1 MNKKLCSLLIVFAL
15 TLTGCVAAAPGTSA
29 ELEQLRQQN
38 QLLTDQLLAAQEEI
52 NTLST
57 QIAIL
62 ENASVPLEPVAFHFE
77 GLAAEILPL
86 LQSKDFA
93 ALAPFIHPELG
104 VRVSPYGY
112 INLNTDLVFTREEV
126 AAFGSNQQVYLWGVQ
141 AGSGMDIELSVSE
154 YWERYVTNETPA
166 QEWGLLL
173 DPSRKASNTID
184 NFAEVYP
191 DGHYVEYFQ
200 LGTEEYGY
208 LDWRSLRFGFQQS
221 GDGAYYLSAIIHD
234 EWTP

>member
-1 MNKKLCSLLIVFAL
+1 MNKKLVSLLIAFIL
-15 TLTGCVAAAPGTSA
+15 TITGCVAAAPGESP

-38 QLLTDQLLAAQEEI
+38 QNLTDQLLAAQEQNNI
-52 NTLST
+52 LST
-57 QIAIL
+57 QIAEL
-62 ENASVPLEPVAFHFE
+62 KNTSCPPEPVADTYE
-77 GLAAEILPL
+77 ALAAQILPL
-86 LQSKDFA
+86 LQNQDFA

-104 VRVSPYGY
+104 VRISPYGY
-112 INLNTDLVFTREEV
+112 VNVDTDQVFTREQV
-126 AAFGSNQQVYLWGVQ
+126 AAFANNQEIYRWGVQ
-141 AGSGMDIELSVSE
+141 AGSGMDINLTVAE
-154 YWERYVTNETPA
+154 YWPEYITSATPA

-191 DGHYVEYFQ
+191 DAHYVEYLQ
-200 LGTEEYGY
+200 PGTEAYGY
-208 LDWRSLRFGFQQS
+208 LDWQSLRLGFQQS

>member
-1 MNKKLCSLLIVFAL
+1 MKKKLVSFLIVFIL
-15 TLTGCVAAAPGTSA
+15 TLTGCVVATPSESA
-29 ELEQLRQQN
+29 ELEQLRQQS
-38 QLLTDQLLAAQEEI
+38 QLLSDQLLAAQEQN

-57 QIAIL
+57 QIAAL
-62 ENASVPLEPVAFHFE
+62 ENESSPQEPVEDSFE

-86 LQSKDFA
+86 LQSQDFA

-104 VRVSPYGY
+104 VRISPYGY
-112 INLNTDLVFTREEV
+112 VNVDLDQVFTREQV
-126 AAFGSNQQVYLWGVQ
+126 AGFASNQELYHWGVQ
-141 AGSGMDIELSVSE
+141 AGSGMAINLTVAE
-154 YWERYVTNETPA
+154 YWPEYVTSATPT

-191 DGHYVEYFQ
+191 DGHYVEYLQ
-200 LGTEEYGY
+200 PGTEAYGY
-208 LDWRSLRFGFQQS
+208 LDWQSLRLGFQQS
-221 GDGAYYLSAIIHD
+221 GDGAHYLSAIIHD

>member
-1 MNKKLCSLLIVFAL
+1 MIVFIL
-15 TLTGCVAAAPGTSA
+15 TLTGCVATTPSESS

-38 QLLTDQLLAAQEEI
+38 QLLSDQLLAAQEQ
-52 NTLST
+52 NNALST
-57 QIAIL
+57 QIAVL
-62 ENASVPLEPVAFHFE
+62 QNASTLEPVVVSFE

-86 LQSKDFA
+86 LQRQDYA
-93 ALAPFIHPELG
+93 TLAPFIHPELG
-104 VRVSPYGY
+104 VRISPCGY
-112 INLNTDLVFTREEV
+112 VNVENDQVFTREQV
-126 AAFGSNQQVYLWGVQ
+126 AGFASNQELYHWGVQ
-141 AGSGMDIELSVSE
+141 AGSGMAINLTVAE
-154 YWERYVTNETPA
+154 YWPKYVTSATPS

-200 LGTEEYGY
+200 PGTEAYGY
-208 LDWRSLRFGFQQS
+208 LDWQSLRLGFQQS

>member
-1 MNKKLCSLLIVFAL
+1 MNKKLVSFLIVFIL
-15 TLTGCVAAAPGTSA
+15 TLTGCVATTPSESR

-38 QLLTDQLLAAQEEI
+38 QTLSDQLLAAQEQN

-57 QIAIL
+57 QIASL
-62 ENASVPLEPVAFHFE
+62 ESTSCPLEPVKDTFE

-86 LQSKDFA
+86 LQSQDFA
-93 ALAPFIHPELG
+93 ALAAFIHPELG
-104 VRVSPYGY
+104 VRISPYGY
-112 INLNTDLVFTREEV
+112 VNVDKDLVFSREQV
-126 AAFGSNQQVYLWGVQ
+126 AAFGSNQEIYHWGVQ
-141 AGSGMDIELSVSE
+141 AGSGMDINLTVAE
-154 YWERYVTNETPA
+154 YWPEYVTSQTPA

-200 LGTEEYGY
+200 PGTEAYGY
-208 LDWRSLRFGFQQS
+208 LDWQSLRLGFQQS

>member
-1 MNKKLCSLLIVFAL
+1 MNKKIFSLLIVFIL
-15 TLTGCVAAAPGTSA
+15 TLTGCVATTPSESS

-38 QLLTDQLLAAQEEI
+38 QLLSAQLLAAQEQ
-52 NTLST
+52 NNALST
-57 QIAIL
+57 QISVL
-62 ENASVPLEPVAFHFE
+62 KNASTPESVVVSFE

-86 LQSKDFA
+86 LQSQDYA
-93 ALAPFIHPELG
+93 ALAAFIHPELG
-104 VRVSPYGY
+104 VRISPYGY
-112 INLNTDLVFTREEV
+112 VNVENDQVFTREQD
-126 AAFGSNQQVYLWGVQ
+126 AGFASNQELYHWGVQ
-141 AGSGMDIELSVSE
+141 AGSGMVINLTVAEHWSE
-154 YWERYVTNETPA
+154 YVTASVPA

-200 LGTEEYGY
+200 PGTEAYGY
-208 LDWRSLRFGFQQS
+208 LDWQSLRLGFQQS

>member
-1 MNKKLCSLLIVFAL
+1 MNKKIFSLLIVFIL
-15 TLTGCVAAAPGTSA
+15 TLTGCVATTPSESS

-38 QLLTDQLLAAQEEI
+38 QLLSDQLLAAQEQ
-52 NTLST
+52 NNALST
-57 QIAIL
+57 QIAVL
-62 ENASVPLEPVAFHFE
+62 QNASTLEPVVVSFE

-86 LQSKDFA
+86 LQRQDYATLA
-93 ALAPFIHPELG
+93 AFIHPELG
-104 VRVSPYGY
+104 VRISPYGY
-112 INLNTDLVFTREEV
+112 VNVENDQVFTREQV
-126 AAFGSNQQVYLWGVQ
+126 AGFASNQELYHWGVQ
-141 AGSGMDIELSVSE
+141 AGSGMAINLTVAE
-154 YWERYVTNETPA
+154 YWPKYVTSATPS

-200 LGTEEYGY
+200 PGTEAYGY
-208 LDWRSLRFGFQQS
+208 LDWQSLRLGFQQS

>member
-1 MNKKLCSLLIVFAL
+1 MNKKLVSFLIVFIL
-15 TLTGCVAAAPGTSA
+15 TLTGCVATTPSESS

-38 QLLTDQLLAAQEEI
+38 QLLSDQLLAAQEQ
-52 NTLST
+52 NNALST
-57 QIAIL
+57 QIAAL
-62 ENASVPLEPVAFHFE
+62 KNASTPEPVKVSFE

-86 LQSKDFA
+86 LQRQDFA
-93 ALAPFIHPELG
+93 ALAAFIHPELG
-104 VRVSPYGY
+104 VQISPYGY
-112 INLNTDLVFTREEV
+112 VNVDKDLVFSREQV
-126 AAFGSNQQVYLWGVQ
+126 AAFGSNQEIYHWGVQ
-141 AGSGMDIELSVSE
+141 AGSGMDINLTVAE
-154 YWERYVTNETPA
+154 YWPEYVTSQTPA

-200 LGTEEYGY
+200 QGTEAYGY
-208 LDWRSLRFGFQQS
+208 LDWQSLRLGFQQS

>member
-1 MNKKLCSLLIVFAL
+1 MNKKLVASLIVFTL
-15 TLTGCVAAAPGTSA
+15 TLCGCVMAAPSESA

-38 QLLTDQLLAAQEEI
+38 QLLSDQLLAAQDQI

-57 QIAIL
+57 KVANL
-62 ENASVPLEPVAFHFE
+62 ENTACPVEPVSDSFE
-77 GLAAEILPL
+77 GLAAQILPL
-86 LQSKDFA
+86 LMNQDFA
-93 ALAPFIHPELG
+93 ALATFVHPERG
-104 VRVSPYGY
+104 VRFSPYGY
-112 INLNTDLVFTREEV
+112 INLERDLVFTREQV

-141 AGSGMDIELSVSE
+141 AGSGLDINLTVAE
-154 YWERYVTNETPA
+154 YWPEYVTSQTPA

-191 DGHYVEYFQ
+191 DGKFVEYLQ
-200 LGTEEYGY
+200 PGTETYGY
-208 LDWRSLRFGFQQS
+208 LDWQSLRLGFQQS
-221 GDGAYYLSAIIHD
+221 GDGAFYLSAIIHD

>member
-1 MNKKLCSLLIVFAL
+1 MNKKIFSLLIVFIL
-15 TLTGCVAAAPGTSA
+15 TLTGCVATAPGSN

-38 QLLTDQLLAAQEEI
+38 QLLSDQLLAAQEQI

-62 ENASVPLEPVAFHFE
+62 ENANVPLEPAEPSFE

-86 LQSKDFA
+86 LQSQDFA
-93 ALAPFIHPELG
+93 ALASFIHPELG
-104 VRVSPYGY
+104 VRISPYGY
-112 INLNTDLVFTREEV
+112 VNVDKDLVFTREEV
-126 AAFGSNQQVYLWGVQ
+126 SAFGSNQQIYLWGMQ
-141 AGSGMDIELSVSE
+141 AGSGMDISLTISE
-154 YWERYVTNETPA
+154 YWTEYVTSQTPA

-191 DGHYVEYFQ
+191 EGHYVEYFQ
-200 LGTEEYGY
+200 PGTEEYGY
-208 LDWRSLRFGFQQS
+208 LDWQSLRLGFQQS
-221 GDGAYYLSAIIHD
+221 GDGTYYLMAIIHD